1 MKIPKIIP
9 VSDLRQRAAEVLKN
23 LQESEDPIVVTQRG
37 HIVAVMQTL
46 ESYEKT
52 QKEHAM
58 LRGILEGEL
67 DFAEGKTVSFEEFL
81 ARGRAALEGK
91 KSKD

>member
-37 HIVAVMQTL
+37 HI

-81 ARGRAALEGK
+81 ARGRAALEEK
-91 KSKD
+91 KSED